1 MIQRKM
7 PSALFSGTII
17 PCAFYGAPPSM
28 HFRIALC
35 SPYSTENA
43 ARLSPPRARCKHFC
57 PFFFCITGLY
67 SNRIFISLPYIYSFV
82 NTFFAFYPHI
92 NCIFT
97 LLYEYRRKSVK
108 IMGARGKFFRAPPF
122 SFIIATFAVCRH
134 RPHRR
139 GGQSRKMCRPRT
151 RSGIALGLR
160 AP

>member
-1 MIQRKM
+1 M

-57 PFFFCITGLY
+57 PSFFCITGLY

-108 IMGARGKFFRAPPF
+108 IMGGAKNFPRAPIQLYH
-122 SFIIATFAVCRH
+122 SDI
-134 RPHRR
+134 RR
-139 GGQSRKMCRPRT
+139 LSSSSSSSW
-151 RSGIALGLR
+151 RSKSEDV
-160 AP
+160 PSSNS